1 VTLLPD
7 PARLAAFLA
16 ASVVLAVVP
25 GPAVLYIVART
36 VAQGVRVG
44 LASVAGVALGNLGNA
59 WAASLGIA
67 ALVAVWPR
75 ALDAMRVAGA
85 AWLLW
90 LAWQALRAAPRDPA
104 DPVARGAASPRRAF
118 VDGAAVALLN
128 PKTAL
133 FFAAFLPQFV
143 APGDDATPA
152 LQAMTL
158 SALFVAIAATTDVAW
173 VLLAARLSPRLGPFA
188 GGRAAARIGAAVF
201 VALAIAALAGG
212 MSD

>member
-1 VTLLPD
+1 MTPLPD
-7 PARLAAFLA
+7 PARLSAFLA

-36 VAQGVRVG
+36 LAQGVRVG

-67 ALVAVWPR
+67 AVVAVWPG

-90 LAWQALRAAPRDPA
+90 LAWQALRSPAPDATDGTP
-104 DPVARGAASPRRAF
+104 RGAPSPKRTF

-133 FFAAFLPQFV
+133 FFAAFLPPFL
-143 APGDDATPA
+143 ASGPDATPA

-158 SALFVAIAATTDVAW
+158 SAMFVAIAVATDVAW
-173 VLLAARLSPRLGPFA
+173 VLLAARLAPRLGPLA
-188 GGRAAARIGAAVF
+188 GGRWPARLAAAVF
-201 VALAIAALAGG
+201 VALAVVALAGA
-212 MSD
+212 